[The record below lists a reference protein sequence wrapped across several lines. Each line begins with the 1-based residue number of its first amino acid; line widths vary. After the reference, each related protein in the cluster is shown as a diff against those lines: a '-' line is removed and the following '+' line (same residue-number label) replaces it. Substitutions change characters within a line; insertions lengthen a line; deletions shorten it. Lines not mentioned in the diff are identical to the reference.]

1 MMTPL
6 YSLRDSLRDSLRG
19 QPAHRRR
26 TWRATVLTVAALAT
40 LLTLLLTSGVVMA
53 QSSFGYDLACRSH
66 YTAAGGRAVSATYGL
81 NAAAGLPAV
90 GTTQA
95 TTYGLRSGYLA
106 GYPVAASVAASV
118 AAPVAATANASATTV
133 APQANAAIAD
143 LWLPILRSS
152 VRIIRG
158 GC

>member
-1 MMTPL
+1 
-6 YSLRDSLRDSLRG
+6 
-19 QPAHRRR
+19 
-26 TWRATVLTVAALAT
+26 VLTVAALAT

-106 GYPVAASVAASV
+106 GYPVAA
-118 AAPVAATANASATTV
+118 PVAATANASATTV

>member
-106 GYPVAASVAASV
+106 GYPVAA
-118 AAPVAATANASATTV
+118 PVAATANASATTV